1 MSNASKYDFWDRNSF
16 STILTD
22 LLWGSHTTQQRLAE
36 AIGCSRQT
44 VSLYANGNASPDAEK
59 LKLIADFFHVSTDYL
74 LGRTN
79 AKTQNADLRA
89 ICDYTG
95 LNEEAITVLHIA
107 KMLAKNPSSEISTD
121 YTGYHSHLS
130 NFITITYPQISKLL
144 TQLNEKAKTACNAL
158 VGETEGMKDGMQIKL
173 PLINQADEM
182 NYYDKHKTKN
192 TNAET
197 LFFEARHTMHDIL
210 DEFCEY
216 IEDTCCEYKDMI
228 LAKREH
234 TRQKLENELIAEF
247 KSGDNNGNDN

>member
-1 MSNASKYDFWDRNSF
+1 MSNNTVGERLRAAREMAGLTQKAVADQLEIPRQVISYFENDIRNPNIKTL
-16 STILTD
+16 TIL
-22 LLWGSHTTQQRLAE
+22 
-36 AIGCSRQT
+36 
-44 VSLYANGNASPDAEK
+44 ANIYGT
-59 LKLIADFFHVSTDYL
+59 STDFL
-74 LGRTN
+74 LDCTDVS
-79 AKTQNADLRA
+79 TQNADLRA

-144 TQLNEKAKTACNAL
+144 AQLNAKAETARKAL
-158 VGETEGMKDGMQIKL
+158 IDETEGMKDGTQIKL
-173 PLINQADEM
+173 PIKQADEM

>member
-1 MSNASKYDFWDRNSF
+1 MSNNTVGERLRAAREMAGLTQKAVADQLEIPRQVISYFENDIRNPNIKTL
-16 STILTD
+16 TIL
-22 LLWGSHTTQQRLAE
+22 
-36 AIGCSRQT
+36 
-44 VSLYANGNASPDAEK
+44 ANIYGT
-59 LKLIADFFHVSTDYL
+59 STDFL
-74 LGRTN
+74 LDCTDVS
-79 AKTQNADLRA
+79 TQNADLRA

-144 TQLNEKAKTACNAL
+144 TQLNAKAKTACNAL
-158 VGETEGMKDGMQIKL
+158 VGETEGMKGGTQIKL
-173 PLINQADEM
+173 PIEQTDEM

>member
-1 MSNASKYDFWDRNSF
+1 MSNNTVGERLRAAREMAGLTQKAVADQLEIPRQVISYFENDIRNPNIKTL
-16 STILTD
+16 TIL
-22 LLWGSHTTQQRLAE
+22 
-36 AIGCSRQT
+36 
-44 VSLYANGNASPDAEK
+44 ANIYGT
-59 LKLIADFFHVSTDYL
+59 STDFL
-74 LGRTN
+74 LDCTDVS
-79 AKTQNADLRA
+79 TQNADLRA

-144 TQLNEKAKTACNAL
+144 TQLNAKAETARKAL
-158 VGETEGMKDGMQIKL
+158 IDETEGMKDGTQIKL
-173 PLINQADEM
+173 PIKQADEM

>member
-1 MSNASKYDFWDRNSF
+1 MNMITRKKIGQ
-16 STILTD
+16 TINTLLTEQNKRQKD
-22 LLWGSHTTQQRLAE
+22 LAKELGVTDNTISYFVSGTRTPNLEQITT
-36 AIGCSRQT
+36 
-44 VSLYANGNASPDAEK
+44 
-59 LKLIADFFHVSTDYL
+59 IADFFHVSTDYL

-79 AKTQNADLRA
+79 TKTQNADLRA

-144 TQLNEKAKTACNAL
+144 TQLNAKAKTACNAL
-158 VGETEGMKDGMQIKL
+158 VGETEGMKGGVQIKL
-173 PLINQADEM
+173 PIEQTDEM

-197 LFFEARHTMHDIL
+197 QFFEARHTMHDIL

-216 IEDTCCEYKDMI
+216 IEDTCCDYKDMI

>member
-1 MSNASKYDFWDRNSF
+1 MSNNTVGERLRAAREMAG
-16 STILTD
+16 LTQKAVAD
-22 LLWGSHTTQQRLAE
+22 QLEIPRQIISYFENDIRKPNIKTLTALA
-36 AIGCSRQT
+36 T
-44 VSLYANGNASPDAEK
+44 LYGT
-59 LKLIADFFHVSTDYL
+59 STDFL
-74 LGRTN
+74 LDCTDVS
-79 AKTQNADLRA
+79 TQNADLRA

-95 LNEEAITVLHIA
+95 LNAEAITVLHIA
-107 KMLAKNPSSEISTD
+107 KMLAKNPSSEISAD

-144 TQLNEKAKTACNAL
+144 EQLNAKAETACKAL
-158 VGETEGMKDGMQIKL
+158 IDETEGMKDGTQIKL
-173 PLINQADEM
+173 PIKQADEK

-216 IEDTCCEYKDMI
+216 IEYTCCEYKEMI

-234 TRQKLENELIAEF
+234 TRQKLENELIAEV

>member
-1 MSNASKYDFWDRNSF
+1 MSNNTVGERLRAAREMAGLTQKAVADQLEIPRQVISYFENDIRNPNIKTL
-16 STILTD
+16 TIL
-22 LLWGSHTTQQRLAE
+22 
-36 AIGCSRQT
+36 
-44 VSLYANGNASPDAEK
+44 ANIYGT
-59 LKLIADFFHVSTDYL
+59 STDFL
-74 LGRTN
+74 LDCTDVS
-79 AKTQNADLRA
+79 TQNADLRA

-107 KMLAKNPSSEISTD
+107 KMLAKNPSPEISTD

-144 TQLNEKAKTACNAL
+144 AQLNAKAETARKAL
-158 VGETEGMKDGMQIKL
+158 IDETEGMKDGTQIKL
-173 PLINQADEM
+173 PIKQADEM

>member
-1 MSNASKYDFWDRNSF
+1 MSNNTVGERLRAAREMAGLTQKAVADQLEIPRQVISYFENDIRNPNIKTL
-16 STILTD
+16 TIL
-22 LLWGSHTTQQRLAE
+22 
-36 AIGCSRQT
+36 
-44 VSLYANGNASPDAEK
+44 ANIYGT
-59 LKLIADFFHVSTDYL
+59 STDFL
-74 LGRTN
+74 LDCTDVS
-79 AKTQNADLRA
+79 TQNADLRA
-89 ICDYTG
+89 IYDYTG

-144 TQLNEKAKTACNAL
+144 AQLNAKAETARKAL
-158 VGETEGMKDGMQIKL
+158 IDETEGMKDGTQIKL
-173 PLINQADEM
+173 PIKQADEM